1 MKKIIDT
8 HTHTHTHTHIAGL
21 PYSDSKESSC
31 NSGDLGSIPGS
42 GRSPREGNGYLL
54 QYFCLKNSTDRGAWL
69 ATVHGITESDMTE
82 QHSHLPSI

>member
-42 GRSPREGNGYLL
+42 GRSPREGNGYLVQYSSWRILWIEESGRLRSMGL
-54 QYFCLKNSTDRGAWL
+54 QRVGHD
-69 ATVHGITESDMTE
+69 
-82 QHSHLPSI
+82 